1 MGGLL
6 AFKPLISPYFWV
18 VIIGSQRICCAS
30 QCGLAKETIWGT
42 PHVSERNTHQTIQT
56 KLQFDSTGKHGNE

>member
-1 MGGLL
+1 MGALL

-30 QCGLAKETIWGT
+30 QCGLAKETIWVLHMFLKGT
-42 PHVSERNTHQTIQT
+42 LT
-56 KLQFDSTGKHGNE
+56 KLFKQNYNLILLAKTWK